1 MKAINNQGIITIH
14 QSVPHTLQTPTG
26 TIMNAPALSDEELKE
41 KGLFDLIIPNDYDD
55 RIHNL
60 GEIYFDSAAQCFR
73 KDTKNK
79 TWTKTLAEL
88 KEQAINNFKHRIN
101 SKLQTTDWY
110 IIRNIDNGEDIP
122 GEIQEARQELRNTS
136 DTVEQEINA
145 LTSKAKVVTYDY
157 PNID

>member
-26 TIMNAPALSDEELKE
+26 TIMNAPALSDQELKE

-88 KEQAINNFKHRIN
+88 KEQSINNFKHRIN

>member
-26 TIMNAPALSDEELKE
+26 TIMNAPALSDHELKE

>member
-1 MKAINNQGIITIH
+1 MKAINNQGTITIY
-14 QSVPHTLQTPTG
+14 QSVPHTLQTQTG
-26 TIMNAPALSDEELKE
+26 TILNAPAYTDQELKE

-79 TWTKTLAEL
+79 TWSQTLAEL
-88 KEQAINNFKHRIN
+88 KQQAINNFKHRI
-101 SKLQTTDWY
+101 SSELAKSDWY
-110 IIRNIDNGEDIP
+110 IIREMENGSDVPSDITA
-122 GEIQEARQELRNTS
+122 ARQNLRDTS
-136 DTVEQEINA
+136 NSVEQEINA

>member
-1 MKAINNQGIITIH
+1 MKAINNQGTITIH

-26 TIMNAPALSDEELKE
+26 TIMNAPALSDQELKE

-60 GEIYFDSAAQCFR
+60 GEIYFDSEAQCFR

-110 IIRNIDNGEDIP
+110 IIRKNDNGQEIP

-136 DTVEQEINA
+136 DTVENEINA
-145 LTSKAKVVTYDY
+145 LTSEADVMTYDY
-157 PNID
+157 PNIN

>member
-26 TIMNAPALSDEELKE
+26 TIMNAPALSDQELKE

-88 KEQAINNFKHRIN
+88 KEQAINNFKNTIN

>member
-26 TIMNAPALSDEELKE
+26 TIMNAPALSDQELKE
-41 KGLFDLIIPNDYDD
+41 KGLFDLIIPNDYDN

-101 SKLQTTDWY
+101 YKLQTTDWY

-136 DTVEQEINA
+136 DTVEQEINS

-157 PNID
+157 PNLD

>member
-26 TIMNAPALSDEELKE
+26 TIMNAPALSDQELKE

>member
-26 TIMNAPALSDEELKE
+26 TIMNAPALSDQELKE
-41 KGLFDLIIPNDYDD
+41 KGLFDLIIPNDYDN

-101 SKLQTTDWY
+101 YKLQTTDWY

>member
-1 MKAINNQGIITIH
+1 MKAINNQGTITIY

-26 TIMNAPALSDEELKE
+26 TILNAPAYTDQELKE
-41 KGLFDLIIPNDYDD
+41 KGLFDLIIPNEYDD

-60 GEIYFDSAAQCFR
+60 GEIYFDSAAKCFR

-79 TWTKTLAEL
+79 TWSQTLAEL

-101 SKLQTTDWY
+101 NELAKSDWY
-110 IIRNIDNGEDIP
+110 IIREMENGSDVPSDIT
-122 GEIQEARQELRNTS
+122 AKRQNLRDTS
-136 DTVEQEINA
+136 NSVEQEINA
-145 LTSKAKVVTYDY
+145 LTSKAKVIIYDY

>member
-1 MKAINNQGIITIH
+1 MKAVNNEGKITFY
-14 QSVPHTLQTPTG
+14 QSVPNSFRSSTG
-26 TIMNAPALSDEELKE
+26 LHLNVKNWSADKMKE
-41 KGLFDLIIPNDYDD
+41 NGLFDVIIDNDYDS
-55 RIHNL
+55 RIHDL
-60 GEIYFDSAAQCFR
+60 GEIYWDTESTVFR
-73 KDTKNK
+73 KDKLNK

-88 KEQAINNFKHRIN
+88 KEQAINNFKHTIN

>member
-1 MKAINNQGIITIH
+1 MKAINNQGTITIH

-26 TIMNAPALSDEELKE
+26 TIMNAPALSDQELKE
-41 KGLFDLIIPNDYDD
+41 KGLFDLVIPPDYDS

-73 KDTKNK
+73 KDIKNK
-79 TWTKTLAEL
+79 TWAMSLAEL

-101 SKLQTTDWY
+101 YALQKTDWY
-110 IIRNIDNGEDIP
+110 IIRNIDNGTEIP
-122 GEIQEARQELRNTS
+122 GEVQEARQELRNTS

>member
-1 MKAINNQGIITIH
+1 MKAINNQGTITIY

-26 TIMNAPALSDEELKE
+26 TILNAPAYTDQELKE
-41 KGLFDLIIPNDYDD
+41 KGLFDLIIPNEYDE

-79 TWTKTLAEL
+79 TWTKTLEEI
-88 KEQAINNFKHRIN
+88 KEQAINNFKDRIN
-101 SKLQTTDWY
+101 SKLQETDWY
-110 IIRNIDNGEDIP
+110 IIRNIDNGEEIP

>member
-1 MKAINNQGIITIH
+1 MKAKNNHGTITIY

-26 TIMNAPALSDEELKE
+26 TILNAPAYTDQELKE

-73 KDTKNK
+73 KATKNK
-79 TWTKTLAEL
+79 TWSQTLAEL
-88 KEQAINNFKHRIN
+88 KQQAINNFKHRI
-101 SKLQTTDWY
+101 SSELAKSDWY
-110 IIRNIDNGEDIP
+110 IIREMENGSDVPSDITA
-122 GEIQEARQELRNTS
+122 ARQNLRDTS
-136 DTVEQEINA
+136 NSVEQEINA

>member
-1 MKAINNQGIITIH
+1 MKAINNQGTITIY

-26 TIMNAPALSDEELKE
+26 TILNAPAYTDQELKE
-41 KGLFDLIIPNDYDD
+41 KGLFDLIIPNEYDE

-79 TWTKTLAEL
+79 TWAKSLAEL

-101 SKLQTTDWY
+101 SALQKTDWY
-110 IIRNIDNGEDIP
+110 IIRNIDNGEEIP
-122 GEIQEARQELRNTS
+122 GEVQEARQELRNTS

>member
-26 TIMNAPALSDEELKE
+26 TIMNAPALSDQELKE

-110 IIRNIDNGEDIP
+110 IIRNIDNGADIP

>member
-1 MKAINNQGIITIH
+1 MKAINNQGTITIH

-26 TIMNAPALSDEELKE
+26 TIMNAPALSDQELKE

-110 IIRNIDNGEDIP
+110 IIRKNDNGQEIP

-136 DTVEQEINA
+136 DTVENEINA
-145 LTSKAKVVTYDY
+145 LTSEADVMTYDY
-157 PNID
+157 PNIN